1 MDTVV
6 KLAFERTYLANER
19 TQMAWIRT
27 TLALIS
33 FGFTIAKFYQ
43 FLHETHGL
51 KAPPLGPR
59 TVGMLMI
66 AIGLV
71 AFVAANLQHRRALQA
86 LRAQCPGLP
95 ESTAGAIAALIMALG
110 IIAFVVALL

>member
-1 MDTVV
+1 METVT

-27 TLALIS
+27 TLALIT
-33 FGFTIAKFYQ
+33 FGFAIAKFYR

-51 KAPPLGPR
+51 KAPPLAPQA
-59 TVGMLMI
+59 VGMLMI
-66 AIGLV
+66 GIGLV
-71 AFVAANLQHRRALQA
+71 ALVAANLQHRRALQA

-95 ESTAGAIAALIMALG
+95 ESTAGAAAALIMALG
-110 IIAFVVALL
+110 LIAFVVALL